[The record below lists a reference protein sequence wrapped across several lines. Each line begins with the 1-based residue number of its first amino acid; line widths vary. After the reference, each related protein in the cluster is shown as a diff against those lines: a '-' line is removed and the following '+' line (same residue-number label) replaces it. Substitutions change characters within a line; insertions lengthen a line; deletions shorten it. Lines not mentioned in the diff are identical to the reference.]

1 MSEAVALPFWL
12 VAVLVVL
19 SVWWGIERLVA
30 PGLRWFLRRRVNRAI
45 EEVNERLQLRI
56 PAFKIARREALIDR
70 LIYDAK
76 VVEAAEDKAKATG
89 APRSAVM
96 GQVLSYAREIVPAFN
111 AYLYFRLGLGIAR
124 RIARL
129 MYHVRVGYLDEA
141 GLTAVDPKSS
151 VVFVMNHRSNM
162 DYVLVGFLVA
172 ERAAISYAVGEWAR
186 IWPLQQLI
194 RLMGAYFVRRN
205 SGDPLY
211 RRVMERYIQMAT
223 EAGVAQAV
231 FPEGGLTRDGLMREP
246 KLGILDYVC
255 KGFDPT
261 GERDIVFVPVG
272 INYDRVIEDRSLL
285 RRLDP
290 DARAKSIP
298 FVLWTTLRFIGRNI
312 GQMMRREWFRF
323 GYACVNFGTP
333 VSLRAWTKARA
344 VDFRPLDK
352 DARFKQ
358 VDALA
363 RDLMGAIGQV
373 VPVLP
378 VSLVS
383 TVLLAAGEAGLSAID
398 VKAKSAELFARL
410 GASGAH
416 PYIPRRDQDYAIE
429 VGLRHLALRK
439 VILEELGQYRIAPG
453 EAPLLGYYANAIGHL
468 LPKAPA

>member
-1 MSEAVALPFWL
+1 MSEVVALPFWL
-12 VAVLVVL
+12 VVILVVL
-19 SVWWGIERLVA
+19 SVWWGIERLIA
-30 PGLRWFLRRRVNRAI
+30 PGLRWYLRRRVNRAI
-45 EEVNERLQLRI
+45 EEINERLQLRI
-56 PAFKIARREALIDR
+56 PAFKIAKREALIDR
-70 LIYDAK
+70 LIYDGK
-76 VVEAAEDKAKATG
+76 VVEAAEDKAKTTG
-89 APRSAVM
+89 APRAAVM
-96 GQVLSYAREIVPAFN
+96 GQVLHFAREIVPAFN

-124 RIARL
+124 RIAKL
-129 MYHVRVGYLDEA
+129 MYHVRVGYMDEA
-141 GLTAVDPKSS
+141 GLASVDPKAS

-194 RLMGAYFVRRN
+194 RSMGAYFVRRN

-231 FPEGGLTRDGLMREP
+231 FPEGGLTRDGAMREP
-246 KLGILDYVC
+246 KLGILDYMC

-261 GERDIVFVPVG
+261 SERDIVFVPVG

-290 DARAKSIP
+290 DARAKSIS

-333 VSLRAWTKARA
+333 ISLRAWTKAKG
-344 VDFRPLDK
+344 VDFRPLEK
-352 DARFKQ
+352 DARFKE
-358 VDALA
+358 VDAFA
-363 RDLMGAIGQV
+363 RELMRAIGEV

-410 GASGAH
+410 GAAGAH

-439 VILEELGQYRIAPG
+439 VILEEQGHYRVAPG
-453 EAPLLGYYANAIGHL
+453 EAPLLTYYANAVGHL
-468 LPKAPA
+468 LPKAAT

>member
-1 MSEAVALPFWL
+1 MDASVTLPLWLFVLLLAL
-12 VAVLVVL
+12 AA
-19 SVWWGIERLVA
+19 WWGIERLIA
-30 PGLRWFLRRRVNRAI
+30 PGLRWYLRRRVNKAI
-45 EEVNERLQLRI
+45 EEINERLQLRI

-70 LIYDAK
+70 LIYDGK
-76 VVEAAEDKAKATG
+76 VVEAAEEKARASG
-89 APRSAVM
+89 APRAAVM
-96 GQVLSYAREIVPAFN
+96 GQVLGYAREIVPAFN

-129 MYHVRVGYLDEA
+129 MYHVRVGYMDEA
-141 GLTAVDPKSS
+141 GLAAVDSKAS

-172 ERAAISYAVGEWAR
+172 EKAAISYAVGEWAR

-194 RLMGAYFVRRN
+194 RSMGAYFVRRN

-231 FPEGGLTRDGLMREP
+231 FPEGGLTRDGAMRAP
-246 KLGILDYVC
+246 KLGILDYMC
-255 KGFDPT
+255 KGFDPK
-261 GERDIVFVPVG
+261 GERDIVFIPVG

-290 DARAKSIP
+290 DARAKSIS
-298 FVLWTTLRFIGRNI
+298 FVLWTTLRFVGRNVA
-312 GQMMRREWFRF
+312 QMMRREWYRF

-333 VSLRAWTKARA
+333 VSLRDWTAKHA
-344 VDFRPLDK
+344 VDFRAGDK
-352 DARFKQ
+352 DQRFKQ

-363 RDLMGAIGQV
+363 RDLMTAIGEV

-378 VSLVS
+378 VSLVA
-383 TVLLAAGEAGLSAID
+383 TVLLDAGDAGASAID
-398 VKAKSAELFARL
+398 VKAKAAALFASL
-410 GASGAH
+410 GAAGAH

-429 VGLRHLALRK
+429 VGLRHLARRNVL
-439 VILEELGQYRIAPG
+439 IEEDGHYRMAAG
-453 EAPLLGYYANAIGHL
+453 EAPLLAYYANAIAHL
-468 LPKAPA
+468 LAKARP